1 MRLNGPAI
9 IVDIIGGVMED
20 NALACSHCN
29 MKAESGQT
37 GWKKCDK
44 CATLWC
50 PRCAPVEDRC
60 SNCVGGALKPIP

>member
-1 MRLNGPAI
+1 
-9 IVDIIGGVMED
+9 MED

-60 SNCVGGALKPIP
+60 SNCVGGALKPVP